1 MKCTATCMF
10 GLESVL
16 ASELKKM
23 NYENISSENGRVNFE
38 SDLYGIAKANINLRT
53 AERVYIELG
62 YFKAKSF
69 NELFDNTVNIQFS
82 KFIDRNGAIPV
93 NVSSISSELRS
104 IPDCQSIVKK
114 AIIKSMSRIYK
125 IDKFSESGAKYPI
138 NVFIYKDL
146 VRIYLDTSGI
156 SLYKRGYRTKGGEAP
171 LKETL
176 ASAIV
181 QLSYWNKD
189 KILIDPFCGSGTIL
203 IEAALI
209 AKNIAPGLY
218 RSFTGEDWKIF
229 ANDEWN
235 RTRDYYESQISNENI
250 EKILGFDID
259 KEVIAYAR
267 INARKARV
275 SDVIEFKVSDFKDI
289 QPPAEKG
296 VIISNPPYGQ
306 RLEDIESAK
315 QIYSDMYDVFL
326 SFNKW
331 SKYILAPE
339 KIFELAY
346 GKQADKRRKLY
357 NGKILCYLYQYF
369 CSK

>member
-1 MKCTATCMF
+1 MKCTATCLF

-16 ASELKKM
+16 ASELKRM

-53 AERVYIELG
+53 AERIYIELG
-62 YFKAKSF
+62 NFEAKSF
-69 NELFDNTVNIQFS
+69 NELFDNTEKIQFS
-82 KFIDRNGAIPV
+82 KFIDKNGEMPV

-104 IPDCQSIVKK
+104 IPNCQSIAKK
-114 AIIKSMSRIYK
+114 ALIKSMSRTYK
-125 IDKFSESGAKYPI
+125 IDKFSETGAKYPI

-146 VRIYLDTSGI
+146 VRIYLDTTGI

-189 KILIDPFCGSGTIL
+189 KILVDPFCGSGTIL

-209 AKNIAPGLY
+209 AKNIAPGLF
-218 RSFTGEDWKIF
+218 RSFISEDWKIF
-229 ANDEWN
+229 VNDEWSKAK
-235 RTRDYYESQISNENI
+235 DYFESQITNENI
-250 EKILGFDID
+250 EKMYGFDID
-259 KEVIAYAR
+259 KEVIGNAR
-267 INARKARV
+267 INARKAKV
-275 SDVIEFKVSDFKDI
+275 SDIIEFRVSDFKDL

-296 VIISNPPYGQ
+296 VIICNPPYGQ
-306 RLEDIESAK
+306 RLEDIETAK
-315 QIYSDMYDVFL
+315 QIYSDMPKAFS
-326 SFNKW
+326 SFSKW

-339 KIFELAY
+339 KIFELSY

-357 NGKILCYLYQYF
+357 NGKILCNLYQYF
-369 CSK
+369 GSK